1 MKKSFANTLTFLFIL
16 TMAGCNLPSK
26 GSLPPIERNDTS
38 TLIPVLVTPSPTL
51 TPEPLPVSYV
61 ELLLNKIEAGEWTL
75 EAGLVTMLKLFAG
88 EIQPNETNF
97 GHGVLES
104 EGTGI
109 LLEAG
114 DYLRTGT
121 DPAVKEE
128 LKRLMNIL
136 VPTQEALNQY
146 SIPEAQASNT
156 NIKLAALI
164 QEGPEEC
171 GSFWSLGFPDRRMG
185 AYACFLYGEQN
196 LGGNLY
202 RVYFPQAWYGD
213 SSRKPYYSAVQKA
226 IEESVVEFQKYGELL
241 PMYFVFNT
249 LSSPQN
255 FLAEVSLDFRP
266 GEEACPVIIYPISL
280 NLDIDF
286 FKQSIAHEIFH
297 CFQILNLKE
306 QFTGRATFSRWW
318 MEGTAEYFSNVVYP
332 FVDHED
338 RFAESLSQKSTY
350 TAITQM
356 DYENYAF
363 FQFLG
368 NQNGVG
374 GVMEMIRNYITSVP
388 DTDAQLASL
397 ASVPGMEAT
406 FEEFVRSVIDNT
418 LIDSSTAPII
428 FPVKYTNN
436 FTFNDISSVDFA
448 AQPFVAAR
456 YLITFEKEKK
466 YTVESFSVG
475 QGISA
480 LRPRE
485 NTGDWRPIPPTIA
498 SGCYDMPYV
507 LYVITTTPRV
517 ERKETVSTT
526 LVADSPC
533 DICLIGRWEAT
544 NDSILTYM
552 QSTNSNAG
560 ENGMIVDG
568 ASGEM
573 FMEFSENGT
582 GSGGYEYLKIHQSGK
597 GSSIGTEVLL
607 TFNGITAG
615 AYSADGTTL
624 TGLSGI
630 GEIFVTVDV
639 IINGASL
646 GSSTNPIRPQD
657 FPVSPTVSTRYTCE
671 GDVLTSWPPIEGT
684 IVDPIIWKRVNQ

>member
-1 MKKSFANTLTFLFIL
+1 MKKSLANTLTILLIL
-16 TMAGCNLPSK
+16 TLAGCNLPSR
-26 GSLPPIERNDTS
+26 GSLPPVGITDTS
-38 TLIPVLVTPSPTL
+38 TLAPVIVTSSPTI
-51 TPEPLPVSYV
+51 TPEPLPVSYID
-61 ELLLNKIEAGEWTL
+61 LLLKKIDSGEWTL
-75 EAGLVTMLKLFAG
+75 EVGLVTMLKLFAG
-88 EIQPNETNF
+88 EIQPRETDV
-97 GHGVLES
+97 GRGVLES

-114 DYLRTGT
+114 DYLRTGV

-128 LKRLMNIL
+128 IKRLMNIL

-146 SIPEAQASNT
+146 SVPEAQASKT
-156 NIKLAALI
+156 YIKMAAPAL
-164 QEGPEEC
+164 EGLEDC
-171 GSFWSLGFPDRRMG
+171 GDFWSLGFPDRRVG
-185 AYACFLYGEQN
+185 SYACFLYGEQN

-213 SSRKPYYSAVQKA
+213 TSRKPYYSAVQRA
-226 IEESVVEFQKYGELL
+226 VEESVVEFQKYGELL

-280 NLDIDF
+280 TLDIEY

-297 CFQILNLKE
+297 CFQILNLQE

-338 RFAESLSQKSTY
+338 RFAESFSQKSTY
-350 TAITQM
+350 TSITQM

-368 NQNGVG
+368 NQNGAG
-374 GVMEMIRNYITSVP
+374 GVIEMLRNYITSVP
-388 DTDAQLASL
+388 EADAQLAAL
-397 ASVPGMEAT
+397 ASVPGMEVT
-406 FEEFVRSVIDNT
+406 FESFVRSVLDNT
-418 LIDSSTAPII
+418 LLDSSTAPII
-428 FPVKYTNN
+428 FPAKYTNI
-436 FTFNDISSVDFA
+436 FTFNDISSVDFS

-466 YTVESFSVG
+466 YTVESLSVG
-475 QGISA
+475 QGLSA
-480 LRPRE
+480 LRPIE
-485 NTGDWRPIPPTIA
+485 ITGDWRPIPPTIS
-498 SGCYDMPYV
+498 SGCNDMPYI
-507 LYVITTTPRV
+507 LYVITTTPRE

-526 LVADSPC
+526 LVSDSPC

-544 NDSILTYM
+544 NESILKYM
-552 QSTNSNAG
+552 QSINSNAG

-568 ASGEM
+568 ASGGM

-582 GSGGYEYLKIHQSGK
+582 GSGGYEILK
-597 GSSIGTEVLL
+597 SINRALALQQEPKFCLLLMESHLELIPQTELH
-607 TFNGITAG
+607 
-615 AYSADGTTL
+615 
-624 TGLSGI
+624 
-630 GEIFVTVDV
+630 
-639 IINGASL
+639 
-646 GSSTNPIRPQD
+646 
-657 FPVSPTVSTRYTCE
+657 
-671 GDVLTSWPPIEGT
+671 
-684 IVDPIIWKRVNQ
+684 